1 MTYSG
6 ISHKESYKKLP
17 IPFAFIQTSPFVV
30 DTLHAMAHLPLLL
43 VVFLSVHTT
52 TTFAMEKSTPSLHR
66 SPTGDRSFGNFKR
79 NPFHYLWEKNITW
92 SMVIDQLDCTFLCV
106 GEPKCYSI
114 NVAAHPD
121 SNGLYLCE
129 LLATDKYRAT
139 EKFHANATFHHYSP
153 WVRNKMFLVYTF
165 FSLVR
170 VICSLTLNRKKVVL
184 ITKSFHALFSVSM

>member
-1 MTYSG
+1 M
-6 ISHKESYKKLP
+6 
-17 IPFAFIQTSPFVV
+17 
-30 DTLHAMAHLPLLL
+30 
-43 VVFLSVHTT
+43 
-52 TTFAMEKSTPSLHR
+52 TFAMKKKKSTPGLYR

-92 SMVIDQLDCTFLCV
+92 AMVIDQLDCTFLCV
-106 GEPKCYSI
+106 DEPKCYSN

-165 FSLVR
+165 FSFSSNHG
-170 VICSLTLNRKKVVL
+170 SLAVNTKKVVL
-184 ITKSFHALFSVSM
+184 ITISFHALFSVSM